1 VETGQTVSIRRLEQP
16 MKVFALSDPHLSFD
30 TPGKEMD
37 VFGPEWDGHPEVM
50 ARRWRETVAPEDI
63 VLVSGDISWARRL
76 EGAAADL
83 AFLAS
88 LPGRKV
94 LVRGNH
100 DYWWA
105 SPSKIRAALPEGI
118 FIIQNDAVTI
128 DGVSIAGTR
137 LWDDPE
143 IRFPPMDYRPRTR
156 EPGVVMA
163 PPKEPADNEKI
174 LLRELHRL
182 KLSLDGL
189 DSGAVLRI
197 VMFHYP
203 PTSPD
208 LAPSRSVGIIEEAGV
223 DICVFGHLHGLLSHR
238 QKPLFGERK
247 GVRYLL
253 TSCDYLDFCPL
264 EIASLPEQSRPE

>member
-1 VETGQTVSIRRLEQP
+1 
-16 MKVFALSDPHLSFD
+16 MKVFAISDPHLSFD
-30 TPGKEMD
+30 TPGKKMD
-37 VFGPEWDGHPEVM
+37 VFGPEWTGHPEVM
-50 ARRWRETVAPEDI
+50 ARGWRETVRPEDI
-63 VLVSGDISWARRL
+63 VLVAGDISWARHL
-76 EGAAADL
+76 DGAEADL

-94 LVRGNH
+94 LIRGNH

-143 IRFPPMDYRPRTR
+143 IRFGPMAYRPRAR
-156 EPGVVMA
+156 ESGVVMA
-163 PPKEPADNEKI
+163 PPREPGENEKI

-182 KLSLDGL
+182 KLSLDAL
-189 DSGAVLRI
+189 EVGAALRI
-197 VMFHYP
+197 VMVHYP

-208 LAPSRSVGIIEEAGV
+208 LAPSRSVKIIEEAGV
-223 DICVFGHLHGLLSHR
+223 DLCVFGHLHGLLPLR
-238 QKPLFGERK
+238 ENPLFGERN

-253 TSCDYLDFCPL
+253 TSCDYLDFQPI
-264 EIASLPEQSRPE
+264 EIATLPEQPPPG